1 MKLFPQRHIHPIE
14 TVPFNGT
21 KRLPRMATTCRGLK
35 FATNPDSPA
44 LMLPPLQHVAA
55 VVALML
61 QFNGGNRSLMPAQIC
76 STLTNA
82 AIDVDDPTTV
92 GFDVGFRFRYG
103 IGSYQCFRHPQC
115 SRTFAFRAAS
125 PSFGANTRSQSASSR
140 TQSEKVPVATPKASI
155 PALNAA
161 ALSAPAPRSLRP
173 MRQPPMFQ
181 SHSLF

>member
-61 QFNGGNRSLMPAQIC
+61 QFNGGNRSLTPAQIC

-92 GFDVGFRFRYG
+92 GFDVGLKDISVIDSVHCNG
-103 IGSYQCFRHPQC
+103 ILVSVLNSLFFVLPC
-115 SRTFAFRAAS
+115 SGLSIIRAAAC
-125 PSFGANTRSQSASSR
+125 GNTRPVGTSFSIATSR
-140 TQSEKVPVATPKASI
+140 
-155 PALNAA
+155 
-161 ALSAPAPRSLRP
+161 
-173 MRQPPMFQ
+173 MFIGNTDP
-181 SHSLF
+181 